1 MNLRILNSVNM
12 FSKIMGLSVMIV
24 LIFVGLAYFKV
35 LPELEHL
42 IHSERELAIK
52 ENTEV
57 AYSIIE
63 TQYKKAQSGK
73 LTELE
78 AKEIAIEEIKQ
89 LRFDGGSG
97 YFWINDYEPNM
108 IMHPIKPDLDGKS
121 LTNSADPNG
130 KKLFVEMAKVVK
142 KSSEG
147 YVDYQWAKVGSN
159 VPVDKISYVKGFE
172 PWKWIIG
179 TGVYIDDIDLVL
191 GEIRN
196 NLIIIFLVVLV
207 FIIGI
212 TFVLAKSIST
222 PLKNLQ
228 ALSTKVAEGNVDV
241 SVDDNR
247 RDEIGLLSKSFN
259 KMTLNIKTLLSEV
272 EQKGLIAEQSAN
284 NAKTA
289 QEKAQEQEAYLSRNV
304 KTLLGE
310 MEKFSKGDLLV
321 NVIAEKQDDD
331 ISRLF
336 DGFNSTVLNIKNMIM
351 QVKEAVLST
360 STASSEISSSAEEMA
375 AGAQEQSSQTSE
387 VAAAMEE
394 MSRTIVETASNATV
408 ASEASKVSSDK
419 ANEGVSKVKDAK
431 DGMTKIVESAETTG
445 EIISSLTNKTDQI
458 GEIAQV
464 IDEIADQTNL
474 LALNAAIEAARAGE
488 QGRGFA
494 VVADEVRKLAERT
507 TKATKEIAE
516 TIKAIQTEAKEAD
529 TSMKNASGSVKEGMQ
544 LNDEVEEV
552 LFAILESAENVTT
565 QIGQV
570 AAASEEQSATAEE
583 VSTNVEAINNVSNE
597 SASVVQQIAAS
608 SEDLN
613 KLTENLNQLVEQFKL
628 EDDSRSTTGLN
639 NRMIE

>member
-1 MNLRILNSVNM
+1 M